1 MSKSVVPI
9 LGVSGVLACAL
20 TPLFALSTSCAST
33 VKAYRTAETAAAK
46 LLMPIEQENQLGL
59 QVKQELEQK
68 QNVKYSSDQ
77 VVVNYVREVAGRILE
92 HAKKDRADVKWEV
105 NVIDDLKTVNAFATP
120 GGYLYVYTGLLQ
132 LADNEAELAGVM
144 GHEAGHVVARH
155 SARQMVSAYGL
166 EAVTSM
172 ALGKNPN
179 LLTKVGATLAAKGTL
194 LAHSR
199 SDEDEADEYGA
210 RYSSQAGYDP
220 HGIITFFEK
229 LKAKEGN
236 TPKIMVWLSDH
247 PATAD
252 RITRINQHI
261 DEKALGGSDLG
272 QQRFEAIRRRL
283 GGSGS
288 GAAQGTR

>member
-1 MSKSVVPI
+1 MSRSI
-9 LGVSGVLACAL
+9 VSFLLACTL
-20 TPLFALSTSCAST
+20 TPLAALSTSCAST

-46 LLMPIEQENQLGL
+46 LLISNEQEAQLGL

-68 QNVKYSSDQ
+68 QNVKYLSDP

-92 HAKKDRADVKWEV
+92 SAKKDRPDVKWEV
-105 NVIDDLKTVNAFATP
+105 NVIDDPKTVNAFATP

-144 GHEAGHVVARH
+144 GHEAGHVVGRH
-155 SARQMVSAYGL
+155 TARQMVSAYGL
-166 EAVTSM
+166 EAVSSL

-179 LLTKVGATLAAKGTL
+179 LLAQIGATVAAKGAL

-220 HGIITFFEK
+220 RGITSFFEK
-229 LKAKEGN
+229 LKAKEGS
-236 TPKIMVWLSDH
+236 TPKILVWLSSH
-247 PATAD
+247 PSTAD
-252 RITRINQHI
+252 RISRIHRYIN
-261 DEKALGGSDLG
+261 EKGLGGSDLG
-272 QQRFEAIRRRL
+272 QQRFEAMRRRL
-283 GGSGS
+283 GGSGGSS
-288 GAAQGTR
+288 GASGAGVR